1 MLILGCDPGAS
12 TGLVLVEA
20 ESGRLT
26 RILDRATL
34 TRRKSTAAAYARHA
48 MSIGAWLSRPPVS
61 LAREGNLVT
70 WPAPDVVAVE
80 DPTCLPDAW
89 YGASRG
95 RHVAR
100 GTGAKIGAA
109 YGCLLG
115 ALATSHVTQ
124 DVPLVAYP
132 VTTWMHGLFGRGAK
146 REAIYR
152 LLAAMAR
159 TVTEETLPEDQLAAL
174 GVAAWHAQ
182 QTHTVARRAS

>member
-20 ESGRLT
+20 EAGRLT

-34 TRRKSTAAAYARHA
+34 TRRLATADGYARHVK
-48 MSIGAWLSRPPVS
+48 SIRAWLSRPPV
-61 LAREGNLVT
+61 ARARDGNLVA
-70 WPAPDVVAVE
+70 WPAPDVIVVE
-80 DPTCLPDAW
+80 DPTRLPDAW

-95 RHVAR
+95 RNVAR
-100 GTGAKIGAA
+100 GTGAKIGVAC
-109 YGCLLG
+109 GCLLG
-115 ALATSHVTQ
+115 ALATSPVTEE
-124 DVPLVAYP
+124 VPIVAYP
-132 VTTWMHGLFGRGAK
+132 VTAWMHGLFGRGAK

-174 GVAAWHAQ
+174 GVAAYHAQ
-182 QTHTVARRAS
+182 QTPITLRRP